1 MKVLQKKNE
10 VYSNNKDR
18 NTEEKNISW
27 KYVIKLG
34 SSSETF
40 LWNVKSSSEKPYF
53 EVWLRFYRIYIKLL

>member
-40 LWNVKSSSEKPYF
+40 LWNVK
-53 EVWLRFYRIYIKLL
+53 